1 MNKARYFSSRFLSF
15 LLIILTLYYLIVKT
29 GFFTLSLTNAIFI
42 IIALSIIFNLGL
54 LIIAPGLNKTAE
66 NFVMRF
72 MILTTVQMLSVLS
85 IILVMV
91 YLDCANARVMGFHLI
106 SLFCLIL
113 AIQSGLLIRI
123 NSNSD

>member
-85 IILVMV
+85 IIPVMV
-91 YLDCANARVMGFHLI
+91 YLD
-106 SLFCLIL
+106 
-113 AIQSGLLIRI
+113 
-123 NSNSD
+123 